1 MAAVFD
7 SLKTSSES
15 GAGPSARRSASRAGK
30 PPPSRVASLVRD
42 WLTVFGPTA
51 LIVLL
56 ALTAF
61 REAAMGSINS
71 LSGSGRWLVF
81 MIIGAYA
88 FGVLLVVLAMR
99 RYTAE
104 GALLTRLRAAAPVAR
119 EAMVS
124 GASFASAARPLYL
137 ALLSPEPSDPGMRQ
151 SKLDRELDELRERL
165 AEGQAFPNF
174 VIGGLV
180 GLGLFGTFVGLI
192 GTLEDLGKLFQALMT
207 TGDKNVNPVDVF
219 ADMVRRLQAPM
230 ASMATAFVTSLYG
243 LGGSLLLGL
252 AALMAGKVSGRLMDE
267 YAELVRVHELDAPRA
282 LPVVLPAAPDHETLQ
297 LELRLR
303 AEQWRVV
310 LEDMRELQEGHAR
323 ETAALREGIADVAQ
337 STHDLALAVRQR
349 LRIDELRSDRARR
362 GVATAKDTRRHDQDL
377 DRRINR
383 SKRSIEGWNNE
394 NVVEIRPD
402 LAQSLTRLSVIAAEQ
417 EASLRSIA
425 ASLEHVEQLLG
436 HAMSRQLS
444 VTLTVDP
451 TRDGGPPGE
460 DRSTA

>member
-1 MAAVFD
+1 VI
-7 SLKTSSES
+7 L
-15 GAGPSARRSASRAGK
+15 
-30 PPPSRVASLVRD
+30 D
-42 WLTVFGPTA
+42 WLTVLGPTA

-71 LSGSGRWLVF
+71 LSGSGLWLVYL
-81 MIIGAYA
+81 IISAYA
-88 FGVLLVVLAMR
+88 FGVVLVVLAMR
-99 RYTAE
+99 RYAAE
-104 GALLTRLRAAAPVAR
+104 GALLTRWRAAAPVAR
-119 EAMVS
+119 EAMVAD
-124 GASFASAARPLYL
+124 GRAASAARPLYL
-137 ALLSPEPSDPGMRQ
+137 ALMSPEPSDPGMRQ
-151 SKLDRELDELRERL
+151 SRLDRELDELRERL
-165 AEGQAFPNF
+165 AEVQAFPNF

-243 LGGSLLLGL
+243 LGGSLMLGL
-252 AALMAGKVSGRLMDE
+252 ATLMAGKVAGRLVDE
-267 YAELVRVHELDAPRA
+267 YAELVRVHELDGPRVA
-282 LPVVLPAAPDHETLQ
+282 PVVLPAAPDHEMLQ

-323 ETAALREGIADVAQ
+323 ETAALREGIAGVAQ

-349 LRIDELRSDRARR
+349 LRLDEIRSERARR
-362 GVATAKDTRRHDQDL
+362 GTASVRDSRRQDQDL

-383 SKRSIEGWNNE
+383 SKTSIDAWNNE

-436 HAMSRQLS
+436 HAMKRQLS

-451 TRDGGPPGE
+451 TRDGGPPGVE
-460 DRSTA
+460 QSSA

>member
-1 MAAVFD
+1 M
-7 SLKTSSES
+7 
-15 GAGPSARRSASRAGK
+15 
-30 PPPSRVASLVRD
+30 VRD
-42 WLTVFGPTA
+42 WLMVFGPTA

-71 LSGSGRWLVF
+71 LSGSGMWLVF
-81 MIIGAYA
+81 MIIGVYA

-104 GALLTRLRAAAPVAR
+104 GALLARWRAAAPVAR
-119 EAMVS
+119 VAMVS

-207 TGDKNVNPVDVF
+207 TGDKSVNPVDVF

-243 LGGSLLLGL
+243 LGGSLMLGL

-282 LPVVLPAAPDHETLQ
+282 LPVVLPPAPDHETLQ

-349 LRIDELRSDRARR
+349 LRMDEIRAERARR
-362 GVATAKDTRRHDQDL
+362 GATPAKDARRQDQDL

-383 SKRSIEGWNNE
+383 SKRAIEGWNNE

-460 DRSTA
+460 GRSTA

>member
-7 SLKTSSES
+7 SLKTSNGNAPS
-15 GAGPSARRSASRAGK
+15 GRRSAAR
-30 PPPSRVASLVRD
+30 PPKASASRVRSVLRD
-42 WLTVFGPTA
+42 WLTVLGPSA
-51 LIVLL
+51 VIVLL

-61 REAAMGSINS
+61 RDAAMGSINS
-71 LSGSGRWLVF
+71 LSGSGLWLVYL
-81 MIIGAYA
+81 IISAYV
-88 FGVLLVVLAMR
+88 FGVVLVVLAMR

-104 GALLTRLRAAAPVAR
+104 GGMLARWRAAAPLAR
-119 EAMVS
+119 QAMVAEDRS
-124 GASFASAARPLYL
+124 ASLARPLYL
-137 ALLSPEPSDPGMRQ
+137 ALMSPEPSDPGMRQ
-151 SKLDRELDELRERL
+151 SRLEREIDELRERL

-207 TGDKNVNPVDVF
+207 TGDKSVNPVDVF

-243 LGGSLLLGL
+243 LGGSLMLGL
-252 AALMAGKVSGRLMDE
+252 ATLMAGKVAGRLMDD
-267 YAELVRVHELDAPRA
+267 YAELVRVHELDRPRVA
-282 LPVVLPAAPDHETLQ
+282 PVVLPAAPDHETIQ

-323 ETAALREGIADVAQ
+323 ETAALREGISDVAQ

-349 LRIDELRSDRARR
+349 LRMDEIRSERARR
-362 GVATAKDTRRHDQDL
+362 GGLPSRDTRRQDQDL
-377 DRRINR
+377 ERRINR
-383 SKRSIEGWNNE
+383 SKTSIDAWNNE

-402 LAQSLTRLSVIAAEQ
+402 LAQSLTRLGLIAAEQ

-436 HAMSRQLS
+436 HAMKRQLS

-451 TRDGGPPGE
+451 TRDGEPPGA
-460 DRSTA
+460 DRSSA